1 MTMRTGRDDGVSEL
15 WRWLQGHN
23 PAAAQLA
30 LDLDFDLIE
39 TRILRS
45 LDFMNFI
52 LFIEELSGIDIE
64 INNNNG
70 ALIDS
75 LRTLRSIRD
84 NLLKREAQ

>member
-1 MTMRTGRDDGVSEL
+1 MTTLPGRDDSVSEL
-15 WRWLQGHN
+15 WRWLQSHN
-23 PAAAQLA
+23 PAAEQLP
-30 LDLDFDLIE
+30 LDLDLDLIE

-70 ALIDS
+70 AQIDS

>member
-1 MTMRTGRDDGVSEL
+1 
-15 WRWLQGHN
+15 
-23 PAAAQLA
+23 
-30 LDLDFDLIE
+30 
-39 TRILRS
+39 
-45 LDFMNFI
+45 MNFI

>member
-15 WRWLQGHN
+15 WRWLHSHN

-30 LDLDFDLIE
+30 LDLDLDLIE